1 MKIVVDA
8 TAAVRQQAGVGRFAR
23 GLLSGLA
30 TVDAHNEYVLV
41 TTGKARVTQDAADLP
56 TRHRLIRLPISERF
70 ATAAWQ
76 RLRLRPSPVDF
87 VRGADFFVTP
97 DYALPRVGRTA
108 AAVTVHDL
116 SFLLVPECADAHL
129 RAYLERVVPRSVE
142 DASLVFAVSHAT
154 AAALTSQL
162 GVPPERIAVVGNAV
176 DARFHP
182 ANATEQALA
191 ARGLRTSFGLEP
203 GYLLTVGTLEP
214 RKNLVRLLG
223 AYAGLRRGWDARAAG
238 TPCPILV
245 IVGREGWRFEP
256 IFRECARL
264 GLGRA
269 VRFFTRVGDN
279 ELLTFYWGARAF
291 VCASLYEG
299 FGIPPLEAMACG
311 IPVTSSTSGALGE
324 VLGDAA
330 LEFEALDVEGMSA
343 ALGTILTDEALREQL
358 IVAGARRRA
367 SYSWADSARSALAAI
382 ERVAA

>member
-8 TAAVRQQAGVGRFAR
+8 TAASRQQAGVGRFAR

-30 TVDAHNEYVLV
+30 GVDTHNEYVLV
-41 TTGKARVTQDAADLP
+41 TTGKARDQPSPRRTTNPAPPVG
-56 TRHRLIRLPISERF
+56 LPISERL

-87 VRGADFFVTP
+87 VHGADFFVTP
-97 DYALPRVGRTA
+97 DYALPRVGRVP

-116 SFLLVPECADAHL
+116 SFLLVPECADANL
-129 RAYLERVVPRSVE
+129 RCYLERVVPRSVE
-142 DASLVFAVSHAT
+142 DASMVFAVSHTT
-154 AAALTSQL
+154 AVALTAQFGLPS
-162 GVPPERIAVVGNAV
+162 ERIAVVGNAV
-176 DARFHP
+176 DARFRL
-182 ANATEQALA
+182 ANTAEQSVA
-191 ARGLRTSFGLEP
+191 ARRLRQTFSLES

-223 AYAGLRRGWDARAAG
+223 AYAALRRGWAAHSPG
-238 TPCPILV
+238 IPCPALV
-245 IVGREGWRFEP
+245 IVGREGWKFEP

-269 VRFFTRVGDN
+269 VRFFTRVPDAD
-279 ELLTFYWGARAF
+279 LRTLYWGARAF

-311 IPVTSSTSGALGE
+311 IPVASTTGGALGE

-330 LEFEALDVEGMSA
+330 LRFEAKDIDAMSA
-343 ALGTILTDEALREQL
+343 ALGTILTDEALR
-358 IVAGARRRA
+358 
-367 SYSWADSARSALAAI
+367 
-382 ERVAA
+382 